1 MIPYVKYMK
10 YLDSVVDI
18 LYSAPKTWALVGMS
32 KIFDLSIL
40 HCAGILLCL
49 LLATTVQSVVI
60 EVKQDDLE
68 DIHGDR
74 GHNMAEKKNRG
85 LNDRPII
92 GRKV

>member
-1 MIPYVKYMK
+1 
-10 YLDSVVDI
+10 
-18 LYSAPKTWALVGMS
+18 MS

-40 HCAGILLCL
+40 YCAGILLCL

-60 EVKQDDLE
+60 EVKRDDLE